1 MNVDRPALLTFESAS
16 QTNAMGYPTSYQ
28 LMYPNIRPLVT
39 LDDVTYRRA
48 EFLKNNLWVTRYQ
61 RDELF
66 SSGMVVNQS
75 AASQGLPQYISN
87 NDALDSADLVAW
99 PMIGFHHVPMAED
112 WPVMPSKV
120 DEIVL
125 KPRNFFDRNPA
136 LDVPN

>member
-1 MNVDRPALLTFESAS
+1 
-16 QTNAMGYPTSYQ
+16 MGYPTSYQ

-39 LDDVTYRRA
+39 LDDVTYQRA
-48 EFLKNNLWVTRYQ
+48 RFLKNNLWVTRYQ

-66 SSGMVVNQS
+66 SSGMLVNQS

-87 NDALDSADLVAW
+87 NDALDSTDLVAW

-125 KPRNFFDRNPA
+125 KPRNFFGRNPA